1 MKMIWLQWIAL
12 AVVLICSGEILLR
25 GRWRWIIGF
34 LAFQYLGTFI
44 LIMAEW
50 NVSMASVMLVA
61 GWMASAILGIAHLN
75 REDDP
80 EIQSTSW
87 SQGRLFRLAAIGIV
101 IVVSFIGGIGLS
113 GWLGLPIPAAWGA
126 LLLIGMGLFNLGVSS
141 SPFRIIIGLLT
152 ALAGFNVIYAAVE
165 SSALVAGL
173 QVVITLG
180 LALSG
185 AYFLILPAGGEIE

>member
-1 MKMIWLQWIAL
+1 MIWILWASL
-12 AVVLICSGEILLR
+12 AVVLICSGGILLR
-25 GRWRWIIGF
+25 GRWRWIIGY
-34 LAFQYLGTFI
+34 LAFQFLGTFI
-44 LIMAEW
+44 LVMTEW
-50 NVSMASVMLVA
+50 NVSLASVMLVA
-61 GWMASAILGIAHLN
+61 GWMACAILGIAHLN

-80 EIQSTSW
+80 ETQTTSW
-87 SQGRLFRLAAIGIV
+87 NQGRLFRLAAIGIV
-101 IVVSFIGGIGLS
+101 IVVSFIGSRSLG
-113 GWLGLPIPAAWGA
+113 GWLGLPVPAAWGA

-141 SPFRIIIGLLT
+141 SPFRVIVGLLT

-185 AYFLILPAGGEIE
+185 AYFLILPAGGEIS

>member
-1 MKMIWLQWIAL
+1 MIWLQWVAL
-12 AVVLICSGEILLR
+12 AVVLICSGGILLR

-34 LAFQYLGTFI
+34 LAFQSLGTFI

-61 GWMASAILGIAHLN
+61 GWMACAILGIAHLTSEN
-75 REDDP
+75 DP
-80 EIQSTSW
+80 EIQTTSW
-87 SQGRLFRLAAIGIV
+87 TQGRLFRLAAIGIV
-101 IVVSFIGGIGLS
+101 IVVSLIGGIGLS
-113 GWLGLPIPAAWGA
+113 RWLGLPIPAAWGA

-141 SPFRIIIGLLT
+141 SPFRVIIGLLT

-185 AYFLILPAGGEIE
+185 AYFLILPTGDETP